1 VRPALA
7 AGVGLARPGGIREA
21 RSLADVRVIGE
32 DVVSEGQDIVERLT
46 ARIGL
51 PLSASGPSV
60 APDEVNVPM
69 IRHWVDAFDDRNPVY
84 LDAGF
89 AATTRFG
96 GIVAPPAM
104 LQTWTMG
111 RPRLEGIAA
120 RGGAADEIDADSPLG
135 ILADAGFGATRA
147 TNSELEFL
155 RYLHPGDRLV
165 GRTVLEAVSEQKTTG
180 LGVGHF
186 ITWVTSYTDQHDAEV
201 GRQRFRIF
209 RFRPGAPPPSDA
221 ASPSRPATAGTA
233 TTEEAPTGAVL
244 PPRELDLTA
253 TVVVAGAIASRDFMP
268 VHHDRSYAQ
277 SQGAP
282 DIFLNILSTTGHISR
297 YLTDWAGPHA
307 AVRGIAIRLGAPATA
322 GSVLRLTGAVTSER
336 IDGGERIVEVAIR
349 ATAAL
354 GDHATGTATLALP
367 AG

>member
-1 VRPALA
+1 
-7 AGVGLARPGGIREA
+7 VG
-21 RSLADVRVIGE
+21 
-32 DVVSEGQDIVERLT
+32 EGQDIVERLT

-51 PLSASGPSV
+51 PLSGSGPAV

-84 LDAGF
+84 LDDAF

-96 GIVAPPAM
+96 GLVAPPAM

-111 RPRLEGIAA
+111 RPRLEGIAE

-155 RYLHPGDRLV
+155 RYLRPGDRLV
-165 GRTVLEAVSEQKTTG
+165 GRTVLEAVSEQKSTG

-186 ITWVTSYTDQHDAEV
+186 VTWVTSYTDQDDTEV

-209 RFRPGAPPPSDA
+209 RFRPGVPPPDPGA
-221 ASPSRPATAGTA
+221 RPRPAAGA
-233 TTEEAPTGAVL
+233 AGPTEPAPAREAL
-244 PPRELDLTA
+244 PPLEIALTA

-307 AVRGIAIRLGAPATA
+307 VVRGIAIRLGAPATA
-322 GSVLRLTGAVTSER
+322 GSVLRLAGEVA
-336 IDGGERIVEVAIR
+336 GERDDGDGRVVEVAVR
-349 ATAAL
+349 ATTAL

-367 AG
+367 TG

>member
-1 VRPALA
+1 VP
-7 AGVGLARPGGIREA
+7 
-21 RSLADVRVIGE
+21 E
-32 DVVSEGQDIVERLT
+32 DVVGEGQDIVERLT
-46 ARIGL
+46 ARLGL
-51 PLSASGPSV
+51 PLSSSGAAV

-84 LDAGF
+84 LDADF

-111 RPRLEGIAA
+111 RPRLEGIAE

-135 ILADAGFGATRA
+135 ILAEAGFDATRA

-155 RYLHPGDRLV
+155 RYLRPGDRLV
-165 GRTVLEAVSEQKTTG
+165 GRTVLEAVSDQKATA

-186 ITWVTSYTDQHDAEV
+186 ITWVTSYTDQDDVEV

-209 RFRPGAPPPSDA
+209 RFRPGAPPPSADA
-221 ASPSRPATAGTA
+221 GSRSRPTEPGATASA
-233 TTEEAPTGAVL
+233 DAVVAPAPVVL
-244 PPRELDLTA
+244 PPLELDLTA
-253 TVVVAGAIASRDFMP
+253 TVVIAGAIASRDFMP

-307 AVRGIAIRLGAPATA
+307 VVRGIAIRLGAPATA
-322 GSVLRLTGAVTSER
+322 GSVLRLTGEIASDRVDGDER
-336 IDGGERIVEVAIR
+336 VVEVAVR
-349 ATAAL
+349 ATTAL

-367 AG
+367 AR

>member
-1 VRPALA
+1 
-7 AGVGLARPGGIREA
+7 VG
-21 RSLADVRVIGE
+21 
-32 DVVSEGQDIVERLT
+32 EGQDIVERLT

-51 PLSASGPSV
+51 PLSGSGPTV

-84 LDAGF
+84 LDAAF

-135 ILADAGFGATRA
+135 ILADAGFDATRA

-155 RYLHPGDRLV
+155 RYLRPGDRLT
-165 GRTVLEAVSEQKTTG
+165 GRTVLEAVSDQKATG

-186 ITWVTSYTDQHDAEV
+186 ITWVTSYTDQDGAEV

-209 RFRPGAPPPSDA
+209 RFRPGAPPPPADA
-221 ASPSRPATAGTA
+221 GPRTRPAPPTSESPAG
-233 TTEEAPTGAVL
+233 APGVAL
-244 PPRELDLTA
+244 PPLELDLTA

-307 AVRGIAIRLGAPATA
+307 VVRGIAIRLGAPATA
-322 GSVLRLTGAVTSER
+322 GSVLRLAGEVA
-336 IDGGERIVEVAIR
+336 GERVEGDERVVDVSVH
-349 ATAAL
+349 ATTAL
-354 GDHATGTATLALP
+354 GDHATGSATLVLP
-367 AG
+367 TA